1 MLGGDGEISRVKKIV
16 NEKKLKKYIKVLGW
30 IDKDKKEK
38 YLREC
43 SIFILP
49 SYNEGM
55 PMSIIEA
62 MAYKNAVIST
72 NVGGI
77 PQVIDNNKNGILIE
91 PGDKKQLY
99 NSIEK
104 LIKDKKFK
112 EKIKIGYVPQS
123 LNIERNIPT
132 TVYDMFAS
140 YISNS
145 PVCFK
150 KDKKVYNLVL
160 TNLKKFGAGDL
171 IEKKVG
177 NLSGGELQRVLL
189 AIATTPIPNLLIL
202 DEPVS
207 GIDINGIKEFYEMLT
222 ELKNKYDMSIVL
234 VSHDLNLVKKFAD
247 KVILLDKRVIK
258 QGTVEEVFNS
268 EEFKKRFGEI

>member
-1 MLGGDGEISRVKKIV
+1 MRGGDGEISRVKKIV

-91 PGDKKQLY
+91 QGDKKQLY
-99 NSIEK
+99 N
-104 LIKDKKFK
+104 
-112 EKIKIGYVPQS
+112 
-123 LNIERNIPT
+123 
-132 TVYDMFAS
+132 
-140 YISNS
+140 
-145 PVCFK
+145 
-150 KDKKVYNLVL
+150 
-160 TNLKKFGAGDL
+160 
-171 IEKKVG
+171 
-177 NLSGGELQRVLL
+177 
-189 AIATTPIPNLLIL
+189 
-202 DEPVS
+202 
-207 GIDINGIKEFYEMLT
+207 
-222 ELKNKYDMSIVL
+222 
-234 VSHDLNLVKKFAD
+234 
-247 KVILLDKRVIK
+247 
-258 QGTVEEVFNS
+258 
-268 EEFKKRFGEI
+268 